1 MTAIAFGYFNIFFS
15 IVPFI
20 LRSVSLLIAKQ
31 LADDSFKSWT
41 ISQKIAFILPAAIF
55 PLSSPRLKKTTET
68 KNVFIRNIKISGSE
82 VMFVY
87 LLHAMNLILCLMAFL
102 ILVATSPAFTA
113 RIAKVERVSGVPLQ
127 MAMFCGCPAAWLL
140 SASFTLL
147 SDFFNPWSAI
157 NERAKCSSLCPPL
170 PASQFTTE
178 AIPLKGLNMAED
190 AQAEVEEYEAVED
203 NENSEDASEGS
214 NRSAQ
219 EEAEDEEESVETL
232 NKEITL
238 EYKEIV
244 EEAKL
249 RKKLK
254 NKKGDGKK

>member
-1 MTAIAFGYFNIFFS
+1 
-15 IVPFI
+15 
-20 LRSVSLLIAKQ
+20 
-31 LADDSFKSWT
+31 
-41 ISQKIAFILPAAIF
+41 
-55 PLSSPRLKKTTET
+55 
-68 KNVFIRNIKISGSE
+68 
-82 VMFVY
+82 
-87 LLHAMNLILCLMAFL
+87 
-102 ILVATSPAFTA
+102 
-113 RIAKVERVSGVPLQ
+113 
-127 MAMFCGCPAAWLL
+127 
-140 SASFTLL
+140 
-147 SDFFNPWSAI
+147 
-157 NERAKCSSLCPPL
+157 
-170 PASQFTTE
+170 
-178 AIPLKGLNMAED
+178 MAED

-232 NKEITL
+232 NKEIML